1 MTRPEE
7 QAIKM
12 RATLC
17 LLSSLLVLL
26 GGCRRATNT
35 VAQFA
40 ENTRTSTERMASDS
54 DQSNAE
60 REKRADPYI
69 ADVRAPPSVKLVE
82 RYETRQGPDG
92 LFVYDTETH
101 SIARLDNQAQTG
113 LNIKQAD
120 DAVDALTAADAKG
133 AH

>member
-1 MTRPEE
+1 
-7 QAIKM
+7 M
-12 RATLC
+12 RAALC
-17 LLSSLLVLL
+17 LLSGLVVLL
-26 GGCRRATNT
+26 GGCRRATET
-35 VAQFA
+35 VTQFA
-40 ENTRTSTERMASDS
+40 ENTRTSTERMAIYS

-60 REKRADPYI
+60 REKRNDPYI

-101 SIARLDNQAQTG
+101 SIARLDSQPQTG